1 MITAKNL
8 LENKG
13 DAVFSTNPQAT
24 VLEAL
29 TEMAN
34 HEVGALLVL
43 DGDQLVGVISE
54 RDFVLEVAKTG
65 VCIIDEPV
73 ERHMTREVITVRP
86 QDTIDECMGLMT
98 VKRIRHLPVV
108 QNGKLEGIISIGDVV
123 KGIIS
128 TREMTIEQLEN
139 YIQGRGYGQ

>member
-73 ERHMTREVITVRP
+73 ARHMTREVITVRP